1 MINIQQKYFLL
12 LFSNVLFPLIN
23 FLLIYLIL
31 KISLLSWSEVLFLLF
46 SVTVMS
52 IISTALIRPSLI
64 HESKDNDRLLYRL
77 PFINTLMVT
86 GLSVLFF
93 IFHTVVSNSDTEG
106 LIISSVR
113 LLNTFM
119 SMIIFTYFL
128 TYDITLFLKEK
139 ILIKHNSFPAIVKI
153 RSSGLWK
160 RIAFILILIFFIP
173 SINLLTSAHIRL
185 SAGTEDINKI
195 KDSLIS
201 MNHDLIINIITM
213 SVLLIPLI
221 ILFSRSITEPIKR
234 LINSMNKIK
243 EGDFET
249 MVPVMSCDEIGMMS
263 QGLNQMIASLF
274 SYSTLL
280 RQRIN
285 RLTLLFNVSQAINHI
300 EETDKLLGF
309 ILDSLLTAMNS
320 EKASVML
327 VDKNRGKLY
336 VKTYRGNYRSESDF
350 DFSLGEGIAG
360 TVAKTG
366 EIIVANNGYRDPRF
380 LIREHVKKDY
390 EIRNLICTPMI
401 IKDKIIGVVNLCNKQ
416 HELGYDNDD
425 IDLLSTVSAQI
436 AGIIERNR
444 LREIE
449 LEHMKKEK
457 YLYIGRVAAG
467 VAHEIKNPLNAIGM
481 IVQRFK
487 REFKVTEDEEEYI
500 SLLEIVISE
509 VSRVNSIVERFLK
522 FARPQELN
530 LSNIELSGLLKEIIK
545 LLTPQIRE
553 KGLTVKEHLTENLYC
568 NIDADQIKQ
577 SVINIILNGIE
588 ATEKGYIEISS
599 EKKENRIYIKIKDT
613 GCGISEENKNKIFEL
628 YFTTRPEGNGLG
640 LCVAQKIIEQHRG
653 IIELNSIPE
662 KGTECIIIL
671 PVDNTEL

>member
-12 LFSNVLFPLIN
+12 LFSNILFPVIN

-31 KISLLSWSEVLFLLF
+31 KISLFSIPEAIFLLF
-46 SVTVMS
+46 SVTVMT
-52 IISTALIRPSLI
+52 IISTVMVRPFLT
-64 HESKDNDRLLYRL
+64 HGTADDDRLLYRL
-77 PFINTLMVT
+77 PLINAIMITVLT
-86 GLSVLFF
+86 ILFF
-93 IFHTVVSNSDTEG
+93 IFHIIISNPGNSD
-106 LIISSVR
+106 IILSSVR

-128 TYDITLFLKEK
+128 TYDIVLFLKEK
-139 ILIKHNSFPAIVKI
+139 ILIKNNSFPAIIKI

-173 SINLLTSAHIRL
+173 SISLLTSAHIRL

-195 KDSLIS
+195 KNSLLS
-201 MNHDLIINIITM
+201 MNHDLVINVITM

-221 ILFSRSITEPIKR
+221 ILFNRSITEPIKR
-234 LINSMNKIK
+234 LIKSMNKIK

-263 QGLNQMIASLF
+263 QGLNQMMASLF

-327 VDKNRGKLY
+327 IDKDRGKLY
-336 VKTYRGNYRSESDF
+336 VKTYRGSYRNENDY

-366 EIIVANNGYRDPRF
+366 EMIVANNGHKDPRF
-380 LIREHVKKDY
+380 LVRDHIKKDY
-390 EIRNLICTPMI
+390 DIRNLICAPMI
-401 IKDKIIGVVNLCNKQ
+401 IKDTIIGVVNLCNKQ

-487 REFKVTEDEEEYI
+487 REFKVTEDEEEYVT
-500 SLLEIVISE
+500 LLEIVISE

-530 LSNIELSGLLKEIIK
+530 LSHIELSGLLKDIIT
-545 LLTPQIRE
+545 LLTPQLRE
-553 KGLTVKEHLTENLYC
+553 KGLIVKEHLTENLYC
-568 NIDADQIKQ
+568 NIDTDQIKQ
-577 SVINIILNGIE
+577 AVINIILNGIE

-599 EKKENRIYIKIKDT
+599 EKKEHTIYIKIKDT

-628 YFTTRPEGNGLG
+628 YFTTRPEGNGVG

-653 IIELNSIPE
+653 IVELNSVPG
-662 KGTECIIIL
+662 KGTEFIIIL
-671 PVDNTEL
+671 PADNADL

>member
-1 MINIQQKYFLL
+1 MIH
-12 LFSNVLFPLIN
+12 
-23 FLLIYLIL
+23 
-31 KISLLSWSEVLFLLF
+31 KI
-46 SVTVMS
+46 T
-52 IISTALIRPSLI
+52 
-64 HESKDNDRLLYRL
+64 DNEKLLYRIPL
-77 PFINTLMVT
+77 INTLMIS
-86 GLSVLFF
+86 GLTVSFF
-93 IFHTVVSNSDTEG
+93 IFHIAISNPDADG
-106 LIISSVR
+106 LILSSVR
-113 LLNTFM
+113 LFNTFM

-128 TYDITLFLKEK
+128 TCDIILFLREK
-139 ILIKHNSFPAIVKI
+139 ISNNAFPATVKI

-173 SINLLTSAHIRL
+173 SISLLTSAHIRMID
-185 SAGTEDINKI
+185 TDDINKI
-195 KDSLIS
+195 RNSFIS
-201 MNHDLIINIITM
+201 MNNDLIINIITM
-213 SVLLIPLI
+213 SVLLVPLI
-221 ILFSRSITEPIKR
+221 ILFSRSMTEPIKR

-249 MVPVMSCDEIGMMS
+249 MVPVMSFDEIGMMS
-263 QGLNQMIASLF
+263 QGLNQMMASLF

-285 RLTLLFNVSQAINHI
+285 RLTLLYNVSQATNHI

-309 ILDSLLTAMNS
+309 ILDSLLTATNS

-327 VDKNRGKLY
+327 IDRDRSKLF
-336 VKTYRGNYRSESDF
+336 VKSYRGNYRSESEY

-366 EIIVANNGYRDPRF
+366 EMIIANNGHRDPRF

-390 EIRNLICTPMI
+390 EIRNLICAPMI
-401 IKDKIIGVVNLCNKQ
+401 IKDCTVGVVNLCNKQ

-500 SLLEIVISE
+500 TLLKIVISE

-530 LSNIELSGLLKEIIK
+530 LSQVELSGMLKEIIT
-545 LLTPQIRE
+545 LLASQIQK
-553 KGLTVKEHLTENLYC
+553 KGLAVKEQLRDKIYC
-568 NIDADQIKQ
+568 TVDIDQIKQ
-577 SVINIILNGIE
+577 SVINIVLNSIE
-588 ATEKGYIEISS
+588 ATEEGYIEISS
-599 EKKENRIYIKIKDT
+599 EKKGNAIYIKIKDT

-640 LCVAQKIIEQHRG
+640 LSIAHKIIEQHKG
-653 IIELNSIPE
+653 NIEVNSIAG
-662 KGTECIIIL
+662 KGTEFIISI
-671 PVDNTEL
+671 PADNINL

>member
-1 MINIQQKYFLL
+1 MISIQHKYFLL
-12 LFSNVLFPLIN
+12 LFSNILFPLIN
-23 FLLIYLIL
+23 FLLVYMIL
-31 KISLLSWSEVLFLLF
+31 RISLFSISEILFLLF
-46 SVTVMS
+46 FVTVIT
-52 IISTALIRPSLI
+52 IISTLLIRPFLI
-64 HESKDNDRLLYRL
+64 HKITDNDRLLYRIPL
-77 PFINTLMVT
+77 INTLMIT
-86 GLSVLFF
+86 GLTVLFF
-93 IFHTVVSNSDTEG
+93 IFHIAITNPDADG
-106 LIISSVR
+106 LILSSVR
-113 LLNTFM
+113 LFNTFM

-128 TYDITLFLKEK
+128 TCDIILFLREK
-139 ILIKHNSFPAIVKI
+139 ISNNAFPATVKI

-173 SINLLTSAHIRL
+173 SISLLTSAHIRMID
-185 SAGTEDINKI
+185 TDDINKI
-195 KDSLIS
+195 KNSFIS
-201 MNHDLIINIITM
+201 MNNDLIINVITM
-213 SVLLIPLI
+213 SVLLVPLI
-221 ILFSRSITEPIKR
+221 ILFSRSMTEPIKR

-263 QGLNQMIASLF
+263 QGLNQMMASLF

-285 RLTLLFNVSQAINHI
+285 RLTLLYNVSQATNHI

-309 ILDSLLTAMNS
+309 ILDSLLTATNS

-327 VDKNRGKLY
+327 IDRDRNKLF
-336 VKTYRGNYRSESDF
+336 VKSYRGNYRSESEY

-366 EIIVANNGYRDPRF
+366 EMIIANNGHRDPRF
-380 LIREHVKKDY
+380 LVREHVKKDY
-390 EIRNLICTPMI
+390 EIRNLICAPMI
-401 IKDKIIGVVNLCNKQ
+401 IKDITVGVVNLCNKQ

-500 SLLEIVISE
+500 TLLEIVISE

-530 LSNIELSGLLKEIIK
+530 LSQVELSGMLKEIIT
-545 LLTPQIRE
+545 LLASQIQK
-553 KGLTVKEHLTENLYC
+553 KGLTVKEQLAEKIYC
-568 NIDADQIKQ
+568 TVDIDQIKQ
-577 SVINIILNGIE
+577 SVINIVLNSIE
-588 ATEKGYIEISS
+588 ATEEGYIEISS
-599 EKKENRIYIKIKDT
+599 EKKGNTIYIKIKDT
-613 GCGISEENKNKIFEL
+613 GYGISEENKNKIFEL

-640 LCVAQKIIEQHRG
+640 LSIAHKIIEQHKG
-653 IIELNSIPE
+653 NIEVNSIAG
-662 KGTECIIIL
+662 KGTEFIISI
-671 PVDNTEL
+671 PADNINL

>member
-1 MINIQQKYFLL
+1 MISIQHKYFLL
-12 LFSNVLFPLIN
+12 LFSNILFPLIN
-23 FLLIYLIL
+23 FLLIYMIL
-31 KISLLSWSEVLFLLF
+31 RISLFSISEVLFLLF
-46 SVTVMS
+46 FVTVIT
-52 IISTALIRPSLI
+52 IISTLLIRPFLI
-64 HESKDNDRLLYRL
+64 HKITDNDRLLYRIPL
-77 PFINTLMVT
+77 INTLMIA
-86 GLSVLFF
+86 GLTVLFF
-93 IFHTVVSNSDTEG
+93 IFHIAISNPDADG
-106 LIISSVR
+106 IILSSVR
-113 LLNTFM
+113 LFNTFM

-128 TYDITLFLKEK
+128 TCDIILFLREK
-139 ILIKHNSFPAIVKI
+139 ISNNVFPATVKI

-173 SINLLTSAHIRL
+173 SISLLTSAHIRMID
-185 SAGTEDINKI
+185 TDDINKI
-195 KDSLIS
+195 KNSFIS
-201 MNHDLIINIITM
+201 MNNDLIINVITM
-213 SVLLIPLI
+213 SVLLVPLI
-221 ILFSRSITEPIKR
+221 ILFSRSMTEPIKR

-263 QGLNQMIASLF
+263 QGLNQMMASLF

-285 RLTLLFNVSQAINHI
+285 RLTLLYNVSQATNHI

-309 ILDSLLTAMNS
+309 ILDSLLTATNS

-327 VDKNRGKLY
+327 IDRDRSKLF
-336 VKTYRGNYRSESDF
+336 VKSYRGNYRSESEY
-350 DFSLGEGIAG
+350 DFSIGEGIAG

-366 EIIVANNGYRDPRF
+366 EMIIANNGHRDPRF

-390 EIRNLICTPMI
+390 EIRNLICAPMI
-401 IKDKIIGVVNLCNKQ
+401 IKDITVGVVNLCNKQ

-500 SLLEIVISE
+500 TLLEIVISE

-530 LSNIELSGLLKEIIK
+530 LSQVELSGMLKEIIT
-545 LLTPQIRE
+545 LLTSQIQK
-553 KGLTVKEHLTENLYC
+553 KGLTVKEQLSEKIYC
-568 NIDADQIKQ
+568 TVDIDQIKQ
-577 SVINIILNGIE
+577 SVINIVLNSIE
-588 ATEKGYIEISS
+588 ATEEGYIEISS
-599 EKKENRIYIKIKDT
+599 EKKGNTIYIKIKDT

-640 LCVAQKIIEQHRG
+640 LSIAHKIIEQHKG
-653 IIELNSIPE
+653 NIEVNSIAG
-662 KGTECIIIL
+662 KGTEFIISI
-671 PVDNTEL
+671 PADNINL

>member
-1 MINIQQKYFLL
+1 MINIQQKYFFL
-12 LFSNVLFPLIN
+12 LFSNILFPLIN
-23 FLLIYLIL
+23 FLLVYLIL
-31 KISLLSWSEVLFLLF
+31 KISLLSFSEVMFLLF

-52 IISTALIRPSLI
+52 IISTVIIRPSLI
-64 HESKDNDRLLYRL
+64 HESKDNDRLLYSL
-77 PFINTLMVT
+77 PLTNTLMVT
-86 GLSVLFF
+86 GLTVLFF
-93 IFHTVVSNSDTEG
+93 IFHITISNLDKDG
-106 LIISSVR
+106 LILSSVR

-128 TYDITLFLKEK
+128 TCHIILFLREK
-139 ILIKHNSFPAIVKI
+139 ILIKNNSFPTIVKI

-160 RIAFILILIFFIP
+160 RIAFMLILLFFIP
-173 SINLLTSAHIRL
+173 SISLLISAHIRL
-185 SAGTEDINKI
+185 SAGTEDINKM
-195 KDSLIS
+195 KLSLLSI
-201 MNHDLIINIITM
+201 NHDLIINVITM

-221 ILFSRSITEPIKR
+221 ILFSRSITEPIKI
-234 LINSMNKIK
+234 LINTMNKIK

-249 MVPVMSCDEIGMMS
+249 MVPIMSCDEIGMMS
-263 QGLNQMIASLF
+263 QGLNQMMASLF

-285 RLTLLFNVSQAINHI
+285 RLTLLFNVSQATNHI

-327 VDKNRGKLY
+327 VDKNKGKLY
-336 VKTYRGNYRSESDF
+336 VKSYRGRYRSEIDY

-360 TVAKTG
+360 TVAQTG
-366 EIIVANNGYRDPRF
+366 ELIVANSGHRDPRF
-380 LIREHVKKDY
+380 LIREHIEKDY
-390 EIRNLICTPMI
+390 EIKNLICAPMI
-401 IKDKIIGVVNLCNKQ
+401 IKDRILGVVNLCNKQ

-500 SLLEIVISE
+500 TLLEIVISE

-530 LSNIELSGLLKEIIK
+530 MSHVELFGLLKEIIT
-545 LLTPQIRE
+545 LLTPQIRK
-553 KGLTVKEHLTENLYC
+553 KGLTVKEQLTENLYC
-568 NIDADQIKQ
+568 NVDADQFKQ
-577 SVINIILNGIE
+577 SIINIILNGIE
-588 ATEKGYIEISS
+588 ATEEGYIEICS
-599 EKKENRIYIKIKDT
+599 EKKENRIYIKVKDT

-628 YFTTRPEGNGLG
+628 YFTTRPEGNGIG
-640 LCVAQKIIEQHRG
+640 LCVAQKIIEQHGG
-653 IIELNSIPE
+653 IIELNSAPG
-662 KGTECIIIL
+662 KGTEFTIIL
-671 PVDNTEL
+671 PEDNNEL